1 MVEYPDEEL
10 VNLVCENSE
19 EARDMLYEKYS
30 YIIDIICNKY
40 KQSAYYL
47 SADLQELRQEA
58 MLGFSDALVSFNQ
71 DENAS
76 LHTFI
81 TLFVERRVRN
91 YVRKNDTYKMK
102 ILRDVYSLDFQ
113 FDDDSSPL
121 LNTIAD
127 KSQDPLNKL
136 EEKETIRELKEKAE
150 QLLSPTEKE
159 LYELLVNGFTYD
171 DIAKILNKNPKQIYN
186 TAQRIRVKLKEL
198 I

>member
-1 MVEYPDEEL
+1 
-10 VNLVCENSE
+10 
-19 EARDMLYEKYS
+19 
-30 YIIDIICNKY
+30 
-40 KQSAYYL
+40 
-47 SADLQELRQEA
+47 
-58 MLGFSDALVSFNQ
+58 
-71 DENAS
+71 
-76 LHTFI
+76 
-81 TLFVERRVRN
+81 
-91 YVRKNDTYKMK
+91 MK